1 MSVQLL
7 CPLFIW
13 VVFSL
18 LSCRRSLY
26 NLDKKPLS
34 DICFVGIFSHSLGCL
49 FTLLIMSFD
58 VYKFL
63 ILMKSN
69 LPIFPFANCALGVI
83 SFKRSLSNPTYKA
96 FPFSFLLRVL
106 ELRLLHSTATSFLR
120 TAFVEGKVLHIDL
133 FKNIQAH
140 NLPGMFL
147 CTKIKD

>member
-26 NLDKKPLS
+26 NLDIIPLS

-69 LPIFPFANCALGVI
+69 LSNFFSVVHTVGVI
-83 SFKRSLSNPTYKA
+83 SKDMLLNPRSQIFTLC
-96 FPFSFLLRVL
+96 FLLKAL
-106 ELRLLHSTATSFLR
+106 
-120 TAFVEGKVLHIDL
+120 
-133 FKNIQAH
+133 
-140 NLPGMFL
+140 
-147 CTKIKD
+147 

>member
-1 MSVQLL
+1 MSVQLF

-18 LSCRRSLY
+18 WSCRRSLY
-26 NLDKKPLS
+26 NLDIKPLS

-69 LPIFPFANCALGVI
+69 LSDFFSVAHTVGVI
-83 SFKRSLSNPTYKA
+83 SKGYVVKSKVTNIYLMLSSKSFIVLA
-96 FPFSFLLRVL
+96 FTFRF
-106 ELRLLHSTATSFLR
+106 
-120 TAFVEGKVLHIDL
+120 
-133 FKNIQAH
+133 
-140 NLPGMFL
+140 
-147 CTKIKD
+147 